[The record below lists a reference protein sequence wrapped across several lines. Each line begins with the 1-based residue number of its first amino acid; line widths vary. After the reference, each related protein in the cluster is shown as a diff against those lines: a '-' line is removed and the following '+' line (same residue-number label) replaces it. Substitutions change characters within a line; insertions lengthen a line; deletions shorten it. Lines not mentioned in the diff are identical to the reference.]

1 MKKTYIIPKSL
12 FVALDAEDLIA
23 TSLGKNDKN
32 ELDGSD
38 NSGSGGSD
46 NSQWTTHQSIWDYWK
61 DNE

>member
-12 FVALDAEDLIA
+12 FVALDAEELIA
-23 TSLGKNDKN
+23 TSLGKDNT
-32 ELDGSD
+32 ELDGND
-38 NSGSGGSD
+38 NTGSGGND

>member
-23 TSLGKNDKN
+23 TSLGKNDN
-32 ELDGSD
+32 TELDGSD
-38 NSGSGGSD
+38 NTGSGGND